1 VITSELLEAHL
12 ACPTKCYLRS
22 IGEVGSGNAY
32 AAWDKAR
39 GESYRREGIGRL
51 AAGSSQ
57 DLACGRIEASRLKKA
72 RWQLALDQVF
82 RAEDLE
88 ARIHAV
94 QQLSMRGKP
103 QTSEL
108 TPIRFV
114 RTNKLSHADRLMA
127 GFEALVLSK
136 ILGQPVDTAKIIH
149 GNNRAELKVRPGT
162 VLRELSKVIV
172 EIRRLLAAASP
183 PDLVL
188 NRHCPGVPIS
198 RRLQEESDRK
208 GRSQPPFRSN

>member
-32 AAWDKAR
+32 ADWDKAR

-51 AAGSSQ
+51 AASSSQ

-88 ARIHAV
+88 ASVHAV
-94 QQLSMRGKP
+94 QRLSMGGKP

-114 RTNKLSHADRLMA
+114 RTNKLSHADRLPSA
-127 GFEALVLSK
+127 APRGGLTRQRLHLSTRNFCS
-136 ILGQPVDTAKIIH
+136 D
-149 GNNRAELKVRPGT
+149 NRDQFKKRATGPAIEG
-162 VLRELSKVIV
+162 
-172 EIRRLLAAASP
+172 
-183 PDLVL
+183 
-188 NRHCPGVPIS
+188 
-198 RRLQEESDRK
+198 
-208 GRSQPPFRSN
+208 

>member
-39 GESYRREGIGRL
+39 GESYRREAIGRL
-51 AAGSSQ
+51 AASLSQ
-57 DLACGRIEASRLKKA
+57 DLVCRRTEPSRLKKA

-88 ARIHAV
+88 ANIHAV
-94 QQLSMRGKP
+94 QRLLREKP

-136 ILGQPVDTAKIIH
+136 ILGQPAH
-149 GNNRAELKVRPGT
+149 AVRSPLQT
-162 VLRELSKVIV
+162 PLLRDRYQQR
-172 EIRRLLAAASP
+172 IRPAM
-183 PDLVL
+183 
-188 NRHCPGVPIS
+188 
-198 RRLQEESDRK
+198 
-208 GRSQPPFRSN
+208 